1 MIVHD
6 SWIRLQ
12 HRGPTFRAIF
22 MVLTGACLLACIVSR
37 FIPVFSALW
46 QTIVTASSIFIGWVF
61 VLATYWFLRE
71 RTVFKQRRQQQQ
83 KLLAGDVGQLAQEQ
97 PSPNQLA
104 LPLPTKIVLRSRITN
119 AMYVLYGALVFMALL
134 FAGFTIWPLVF
145 FFTTPYDA
153 YYTADDP
160 IVAAFLGD
168 ITLYFTV
175 LLWVVWAHSR
185 YWIKATE
192 DGLQARFNGCR
203 MQLAW
208 GDARIFSVSGVIG
221 PKEQRTYTLSGE
233 QGSVS
238 WIQVMSE
245 TPFGHQATLP
255 FDLYQRQSQA
265 LPEVVAGQT
274 SLPLYDMRFPAD
286 EWSL

>member
-6 SWIRLQ
+6 SGIRLQ
-12 HRGPTFRAIF
+12 HRGPTCRAIF

-37 FIPVFSALW
+37 FIPGISAFW
-46 QTIVTASSIFIGWVF
+46 QTLTTASSIFIGWVF
-61 VLATYWFLRE
+61 VLATFWFLRE
-71 RTVFKQRRQQQQ
+71 RTVLKQRRQQHQ

-104 LPLPTKIVLRSRITN
+104 LPLPAKIVLRSRIL
-119 AMYVLYGALVFMALL
+119 VPSGVLVFMALL
-134 FAGFTIWPLVF
+134 FAGFTIWPLVL

-168 ITLYFTV
+168 ITLYFAV
-175 LLWVVWAHSR
+175 LLWVVWSHAR
-185 YWIKATE
+185 YWMKVTE
-192 DGLQARFNGCR
+192 DGLQARFNGRR

-245 TPFGHQATLP
+245 TPFGLQPTLP

-265 LPEVVAGQT
+265 LLEVVAGQT